1 MKKMIFLFVATALF
15 FAGCTGGPQKADLI
29 AQNDSLKSIIAS
41 RDAALDEMISTIN
54 VVEEGFKAINEAQGR
69 INLDAASAEQT
80 KMAALQR
87 DIDFINQTLQKNK
100 QQIAELEEKLQKSQ
114 SYSKQLK
121 AMVQKLKAELEE
133 KNKQIVALQ
142 QELAQKNI
150 HIDEL
155 DKSVQQL
162 SANVNELSAAKVAN
176 EKTISAQESSLNAVW
191 YALGTKRELKEQNL
205 LDGKKVLRG
214 ADANMSYFTKADKRK
229 LTTIETHAK
238 SAKLLTTHPE
248 GSYKL
253 ERNSEKQY
261 VLTIT
266 NADNFWSVSKYL
278 IIQVR

>member
-1 MKKMIFLFVATALF
+1 MKKLIFLLVAAVAF
-15 FAGCTGGPQKADLI
+15 FTSCIDGPNKADLV
-29 AQNDSLKSIIAS
+29 AQNDSLRNIIAS

-54 VVEEGFKAINEAQGR
+54 IVEEGFKAINEAQGR

-80 KMAALQR
+80 KKASLQK
-87 DIDFINQTLQKNK
+87 DIDFINETLQKNK
-100 QQIAELEEKLQKSQ
+100 QQIAELEEKLKKSQ
-114 SYSKQLK
+114 SYSKQLNK
-121 AMVQKLKAELEE
+121 MVQKLKAELEE
-133 KNKQIVALQ
+133 KNKQIISLQ

-150 HIDEL
+150 HIEEL

-162 SANVNELSAAKVAN
+162 NANVDELSATKAAN
-176 EKTISAQESSLNAVW
+176 EKTISAQESSLNTVW
-191 YALGTKRELKEQNL
+191 YAIGTKRELKEQNL
-205 LDGKKVLRG
+205 LDGKKVLRE

-229 LTTIETHAK
+229 LTTVETHAK
-238 SAKLLTTHPE
+238 NAKLLTTHPE

-278 IIQVR
+278 VIQVR

>member
-1 MKKMIFLFVATALF
+1 MKKLIYLFVATVAL
-15 FAGCTGGPQKADLI
+15 AVSCTEGPNKSELA
-29 AQNDSLKSIIAS
+29 AQNDSLRSVIAS
-41 RDAALDEMISTIN
+41 RDAALDEVISAMT

-69 INLDAASAEQT
+69 VNLDASTAEQS
-80 KMAALQR
+80 KMASLQK
-87 DIDFINQTLQKNK
+87 DINFINDMLQKNK
-100 QQIAELEEKLQKSQ
+100 QQIAELEEKLKKSQ
-114 SYSKQLK
+114 SNSKQLN
-121 AMVQKLKAELEE
+121 AMVTKLKSELE
-133 KNKQIVALQ
+133 KKGKQIIALQ
-142 QELAQKNI
+142 EELAKKNI

-162 SANVNELSAAKVAN
+162 SSNVSELSASNAAN
-176 EKTISAQESSLNAVW
+176 EKIISEQANSLNSVW
-191 YALGTKRELKEQNL
+191 YAIGTKRELKEQNL
-205 LDGKKVLRG
+205 LDGKKVLRE
-214 ADANMSYFTKADKRK
+214 ADANMSYFTKADKRE
-229 LTTIETHAK
+229 LSTIETHSK

>member
-1 MKKMIFLFVATALF
+1 MKKVIFLFVAASALF
-15 FAGCTGGPQKADLI
+15 ASCTGGPKKADLI
-29 AQNDSLKSIIAS
+29 TENDSLRSIIAS
-41 RDAALDEMISTIN
+41 RDAALDEMISAIN
-54 VVEEGFKAINEAQGR
+54 IVEEGFKAINEAQGR
-69 INLDAASAEQT
+69 INLESASAEQT
-80 KMAALQR
+80 KMATLQK
-87 DIDFINQTLQKNK
+87 DINFINETLQKNK

-114 SYSKQLK
+114 SYSKQLN
-121 AMVQKLKAELEE
+121 AMVKKLKAELEE
-133 KNKQIVALQ
+133 KSKQIVALQ

-162 SANVNELSAAKVAN
+162 TTNVSELSATKAAN
-176 EKTISAQESSLNAVW
+176 EKTISAQESTLNSVW
-191 YALGTKRELKEQNL
+191 YAIGTKRELKEQNI
-205 LDGKKVLRG
+205 LDGKKVLRE

-229 LTTIETHAK
+229 LTTVETHAK

-266 NADNFWSVSKYL
+266 DADKFWSVSKYL

>member
-1 MKKMIFLFVATALF
+1 MAKENLSRN
-15 FAGCTGGPQKADLI
+15 AGGYEKGKHTQSKEP
-29 AQNDSLKSIIAS
+29 
-41 RDAALDEMISTIN
+41 
-54 VVEEGFKAINEAQGR
+54 
-69 INLDAASAEQT
+69 
-80 KMAALQR
+80 
-87 DIDFINQTLQKNK
+87 QKNK
-100 QQIAELEEKLQKSQ
+100 QQIAELEEKLKNSQ
-114 SYSKQLK
+114 SYSKQLNK
-121 AMVQKLKAELEE
+121 MVQKLKAELEE
-133 KNKQIVALQ
+133 KNKQIISLQ

-162 SANVNELSAAKVAN
+162 STNVSELSATKAAN

-191 YALGTKRELKEQNL
+191 YAIGTKRELKEQNL
-205 LDGKKVLRG
+205 LDGKKVLRE

-229 LTTIETHAK
+229 LTTVETHAK
-238 SAKLLTTHPE
+238 NAKLLTTHPE

-278 IIQVR
+278 VIQVR

>member
-1 MKKMIFLFVATALF
+1 MKKMIFLFVATAALF
-15 FAGCTGGPQKADLI
+15 ASCTGGPKKADLI
-29 AQNDSLKSIIAS
+29 TENDSLRSIIAS

-54 VVEEGFKAINEAQGR
+54 IVEEGFKAINEAQGR
-69 INLDAASAEQT
+69 INLDASSAEQT
-80 KMAALQR
+80 KKASLQK
-87 DIDFINQTLQKNK
+87 DIDFITQTLQKNK
-100 QQIAELEEKLQKSQ
+100 QQISELEEKLKKSQ
-114 SYSKQLK
+114 SYSKQLNK
-121 AMVQKLKAELEE
+121 MVQKLKAELEE
-133 KNKQIVALQ
+133 KNRQIVALQ

-162 SANVNELSAAKVAN
+162 NANVSELSATKAAN
-176 EKTISAQESSLNAVW
+176 EKTISAQDASLNSVW
-191 YALGTKRELKEQNL
+191 YAIGTKRELKEQNL
-205 LDGKKVLRG
+205 LDGKKVLRE
-214 ADANMSYFTKADKRK
+214 ADANMDYFTKADKRK
-229 LTTIETHAK
+229 FTTVETHAK
-238 SAKLLTTHPE
+238 NAKLLTTHPE

>member
-1 MKKMIFLFVATALF
+1 MKKVIFLLVTAVAF
-15 FAGCTGGPQKADLI
+15 FTSCIDGPKKADLI

-69 INLDAASAEQT
+69 INLDAAGAEQT
-80 KMAALQR
+80 KKASLQR

-100 QQIAELEEKLQKSQ
+100 QQIAELEEKLKKSQ
-114 SYSKQLK
+114 SYSKQLNK
-121 AMVQKLKAELEE
+121 MVQKLKAELEE
-133 KNKQIVALQ
+133 KNKQIISLQ

-150 HIDEL
+150 HIEEL

-162 SANVNELSAAKVAN
+162 NANVDELSATKVAN
-176 EKTISAQESSLNAVW
+176 EKTISAQESSLNTVW
-191 YALGTKRELKEQNL
+191 YAIGTKRELKEQNL
-205 LDGKKVLRG
+205 LDGRKVLRE

-229 LTTIETHAK
+229 LSTVETHAK

-248 GSYKL
+248 GSYKS

-278 IIQVR
+278 IIQVK